1 MPRCQESTEQV
12 EDSRGS
18 GFLRRRFKERVISN
32 KQEELLPTYSL
43 LDTSRT
49 LTLLKFKTEFTFE
62 AVFFKLMIG
71 AQVGKFPWSIVG
83 DVPRYEVA
91 DVP

>member
-32 KQEELLPTYSL
+32 KQEELLPAYSL
-43 LDTSRT
+43 LDNSRT
-49 LTLLKFKTEFTFE
+49 LTLLKFETEFTFE
-62 AVFFKLMIG
+62 AIFFEVVAG
-71 AQVGKFPWSIVG
+71 
-83 DVPRYEVA
+83 VP
-91 DVP
+91 

>member
-1 MPRCQESTEQV
+1 MPHFQESTEQV

-43 LDTSRT
+43 LDNSRT
-49 LTLLKFKTEFTFE
+49 LTLLKFETEFTFE
-62 AVFFKLMIG
+62 AIFFEVVAG
-71 AQVGKFPWSIVG
+71 
-83 DVPRYEVA
+83 VP
-91 DVP
+91 